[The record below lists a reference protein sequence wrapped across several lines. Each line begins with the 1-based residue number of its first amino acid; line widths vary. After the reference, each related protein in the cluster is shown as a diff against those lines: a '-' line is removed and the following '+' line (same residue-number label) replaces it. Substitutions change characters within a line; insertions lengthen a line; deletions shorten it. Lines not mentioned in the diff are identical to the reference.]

1 MNDYVFEKL
10 YPWMTHKNS
19 MCYLSTK
26 SRHKQLG
33 DHLFSWGSKTVTDYS
48 AAKGQRS
55 REANCLSVSLTPS
68 EAGCSDVA
76 DFSLQFG
83 TASNLHIFNTKL
95 LWFICGKRVK
105 SLSRVQLFATPRT
118 IRSMEFCRPE
128 TRVGSRPLLQG
139 IYPNQGL
146 NPGLLQWRPGVFYQ
160 LSHPRMWYAEVNLPT
175 VVGSFLVR
183 KELLGW
189 NSW

>member
-1 MNDYVFEKL
+1 M
-10 YPWMTHKNS
+10 
-19 MCYLSTK
+19 
-26 SRHKQLG
+26 
-33 DHLFSWGSKTVTDYS
+33 TDYS

-139 IYPNQGL
+139 IFPTQGWT
-146 NPGLLQWRPGVFYQ
+146 PCLLQCMRILFFVFSIYF
-160 LSHPRMWYAEVNLPT
+160 Y
-175 VVGSFLVR
+175 
-183 KELLGW
+183 
-189 NSW
+189 